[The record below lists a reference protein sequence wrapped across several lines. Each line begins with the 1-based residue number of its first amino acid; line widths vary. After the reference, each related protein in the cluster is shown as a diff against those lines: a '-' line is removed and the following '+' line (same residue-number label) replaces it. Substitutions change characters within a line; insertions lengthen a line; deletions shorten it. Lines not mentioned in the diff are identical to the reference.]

1 MLNHIYIRDFAIID
15 EQELDL
21 DAGMSVLTGETGA
34 GKSILLDAIGLTL
47 GDRADNANIRAGAER
62 AEIIAGFDI
71 SDCDAARA
79 WLREHDLDAG
89 DECQLRRVVTREGRS
104 RAWINGR
111 PATLQSLR
119 ELGET
124 LIDIHGQHEHQSLLR
139 REIQRALLDAYAGHQ
154 DQCREVAELY
164 QRWRALDD
172 EYRRLREAAQDRHDR
187 LELLQFQVRELDEL
201 GLQSDEIARLDAE
214 HHRLANAGSLLETCS
229 NGVRLLYDAEQ
240 GAVRDQLT
248 HLLGELTP
256 LADVDERLREAI
268 SMLDEALI
276 DIEEASDTLRRFCDG
291 LELDPSRLQW
301 VEERLGRIHDLAR
314 KHHVD
319 ATELPALHER
329 LREELDSLDHADE
342 RLEALRND
350 RHETEQAW
358 RAAATRLGDA
368 RRKAARRLNKAVT
381 ATLQQLGMQGAQL
394 DVVVE
399 SAADALPARHGLD
412 SIEYRVATNPGQPAR
427 PLARIASGGELSR
440 IGLAIQVELAASSQ
454 IPTLIYDEVDSG
466 IGGGVAE
473 IVGRLLREL
482 GESHQVLCVTHLPQ
496 VAAQAHHHLVVS
508 KDNAGKQTRTRV
520 DALTADQ
527 RAEELARMLGGMEIT
542 ERSRAHAREML
553 ERAKKAS

>member
-412 SIEYRVATNPGQPAR
+412 SIEYRIATNPGQPAR